1 MALDG
6 LIGASAP
13 PKVHHPGYRP
23 DVDGQPY
30 DMLATDI
37 QAHSLSAHP
46 VYELIY
52 WDGRLSVDATG
63 EIFPALRKVRACEG
77 QQGCRVV
84 QTPEVDEYGTVRTVE
99 RLDYSGLLTHMQAD
113 PRRGG
118 KGWIRVDHLIGPMPS
133 GDAGWADRAIYR
145 AHCARVLDP
154 EVLADILAEGARIEE
169 GGLPS
174 ERPVNLQDLAGAY
187 KPGTWQQKTYAAV
200 LQGHPQ
206 RARECRKIFAEA
218 QQILE
223 QRRSGGKV
231 ERIDERD
238 AEIAALRAEIAA
250 MQEAKAGA
258 AGATTSSADPE
269 WHDIARRVRYEK
281 SLDDAGRAALLKS
294 QPVTALRELAR
305 GIGVDPAG
313 LAKDALVGAILIEI
327 QKH

>member
-6 LIGASAP
+6 LIGADAP

-23 DVDGQPY
+23 EVDGQPY

-46 VYELIY
+46 VYEIIY
-52 WDGRLSVDATG
+52 WDGKLSVDAAG
-63 EIFPALRKVRACEG
+63 QIFARLRKVRACEG

-99 RLDYSGLLTHMQAD
+99 RLDYSGLLTQMQAD

-118 KGWIRVDHLIGPMPS
+118 KGWIRVDHLIGPMPGGES
-133 GDAGWADRAIYR
+133 GWADQAIYR
-145 AHCARVLDP
+145 AHCAKVLEP
-154 EVLADILAEGARIEE
+154 EVLADILAEGAKIEE
-169 GGLPS
+169 SGLPS
-174 ERPVNLQDLAGAY
+174 DRPANLQDLAGAY
-187 KPGTWQQKTYAAV
+187 KPGTWQQQTYAAV

-206 RARECRKIFAEA
+206 RARECRKLFAEA
-218 QQILE
+218 QQLLE

-238 AEIAALRAEIAA
+238 AEIASLREQLAA
-250 MQEAKAGA
+250 MQEAKAGT
-258 AGATTSSADPE
+258 GSATTVHVDPE
-269 WHDIARRVRYEK
+269 WHAIARRVRYDK
-281 SLDDAGRAALLKS
+281 SLDDAGRTALLKS
-294 QPVTALRELAR
+294 QPVTSLRELAR
-305 GIGVDPAG
+305 SISIDPAG